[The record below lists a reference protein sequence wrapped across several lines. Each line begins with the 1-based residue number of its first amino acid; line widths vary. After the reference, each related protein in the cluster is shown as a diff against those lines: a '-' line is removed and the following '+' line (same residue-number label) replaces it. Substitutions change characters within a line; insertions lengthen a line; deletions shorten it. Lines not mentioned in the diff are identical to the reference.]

1 MESNLAPPP
10 TPFPNTCTHYTHTR
24 TPSRTHYPATSS
36 SNGDAC
42 VPLLR
47 EADDDDEE
55 ENAVSS
61 LVNTNTKLTAAI
73 AQQQKQFN
81 TANNNK

>member
-1 MESNLAPPP
+1 MHTLH
-10 TPFPNTCTHYTHTR
+10 THTHTR
-24 TPSRTHYPATSS
+24 TPCRTHYPATS

-47 EADDDDEE
+47 EADDDEE
-55 ENAVSS
+55 ANAVSS